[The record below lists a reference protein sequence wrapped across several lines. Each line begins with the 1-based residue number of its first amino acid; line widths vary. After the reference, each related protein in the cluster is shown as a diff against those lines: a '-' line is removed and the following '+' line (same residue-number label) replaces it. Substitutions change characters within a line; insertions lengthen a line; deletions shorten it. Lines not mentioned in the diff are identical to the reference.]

1 MSEVLKALEQSQKQ
15 FEQASIPTSGQANP
29 SSRPQAGNGKVKL
42 MVAIAVGLG
51 VGVAAHSLLAGSA
64 TTRSIEAMLSPAL
77 NSVLVAEQA
86 PIAKVQPITP
96 SLDIVYLPATPAKP
110 LLPLPKIVSVAD
122 IEETQPVTDTRVVS
136 SSATPAPA
144 TSKAETKSEPTTAT
158 SKAANNTTSNT
169 TSKEPKK
176 TTPQA
181 ADDEWDLSNLDLS
194 QLSPELAGRVTHAL
208 DTPSSL
214 DEQGERNSLDHIK
227 VNELDKNVDRYK
239 GRLPALNLQTHMYA
253 SNPKHRLV
261 KINGKELQEGDMI
274 NDQTKL
280 VVISPR
286 FIVVEFGGEKIQIPA
301 LYDWHG

>member
-77 NSVLVAEQA
+77 NSVLVAEEA
-86 PIAKVQPITP
+86 PIAKMPTMAP

-110 LLPLPKIVSVAD
+110 LLPLPKILPPPVID
-122 IEETQPVTDTRVVS
+122 ETQAVTTTRIAS
-136 SSATPAPA
+136 SS
-144 TSKAETKSEPTTAT
+144 TTASQT
-158 SKAANNTTSNT
+158 ASSTPVNTVPKVQPTAQKNT
-169 TSKEPKK
+169 GQDAT
-176 TTPQA
+176 
-181 ADDEWDLSNLDLS
+181 DDEWNLSKLDLS